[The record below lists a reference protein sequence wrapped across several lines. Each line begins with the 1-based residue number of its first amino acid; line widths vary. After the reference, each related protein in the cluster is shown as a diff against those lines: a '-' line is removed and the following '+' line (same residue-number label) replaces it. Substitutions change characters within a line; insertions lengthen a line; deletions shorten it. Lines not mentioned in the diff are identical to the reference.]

1 MSTFKNVA
9 VEDSLTIGRG
19 GKITSGEIGSPNIP
33 TQDNELTTKK
43 YVDNIS
49 SHYIV
54 DSEIDGDT
62 IKYTYN
68 DGVKEM
74 YFKYTK
80 NGFETKSGY
89 GSLFY
94 NGLDI
99 PVPEFFSNITYIDI
113 REMCSAGLHTIH
125 LGTVSTNNIGMYVSN
140 GVNYVTMNLT
150 FFIHLIGN

>member
-1 MSTFKNVA
+1 MSTFKNVV
-9 VEDSLTIGRG
+9 VEDSLSVGRG
-19 GKITSGEIGSPNIP
+19 VKSGTVEQPFMAVE
-33 TQDNELTTKK
+33 DNDVATKH
-43 YVDNIS
+43 YTDTVS
-49 SHYIV
+49 AHYIV

-140 GVNYVTMNLT
+140 GVDYVTMNLT

>member
-1 MSTFKNVA
+1 MSTFKNVVVENSLSVGGGVKSGTVEQPFMA
-9 VEDSLTIGRG
+9 VED
-19 GKITSGEIGSPNIP
+19 N
-33 TQDNELTTKK
+33 DVATKH
-43 YVDNIS
+43 YTDTVS
-49 SHYIV
+49 AHYIV
-54 DSEIDGDT
+54 DSKVEDDVIM
-62 IKYTYN
+62 YTYN
-68 DGVKEM
+68 DGTKEM

-140 GVNYVTMNLT
+140 GVDYVTMNLT